1 MRGNKTTQGAMFSYV
16 SLGSRMP
23 RDYSLCAIRPDARRR
38 GRWRQIGML
47 GFVLL
52 LLSAVPATA
61 AGGAEPREAHAA
73 GFRYLVFETAGAKS
87 EAALPMIV
95 GLHYSSA
102 KPETMLEY
110 FDGIDFPARIV
121 LPQGA
126 HPRRDGYSWFPTGY
140 AQLGQAERDAAVF
153 DAEKRLASFVGAVP
167 AEYPTRGKPM
177 VMGISYGG
185 DLSFLLAVRHPELL
199 SAAFPVAARFLLAWM
214 PRTNTCKPACP
225 PILAMHGDA
234 DRTVPMAP
242 TQEAIERLRKMRFD
256 IELKPYPGVGHDF
269 DARMERDFAEL
280 VRATITGDR

>member
-1 MRGNKTTQGAMFSYV
+1 
-16 SLGSRMP
+16 
-23 RDYSLCAIRPDARRR
+23 
-38 GRWRQIGML
+38 ML

-52 LLSAVPATA
+52 LLSAAPATA
-61 AGGAEPREAHAA
+61 AGEAEPREAHAA

-110 FDGIDFPARIV
+110 FDGINFPARIL

-126 HPRRDGYSWFPTGY
+126 HPRRDGYSWFPTY
-140 AQLGQAERDAAVF
+140 YEQLGQAAQDAAVF
-153 DAEKRLASFVGAVP
+153 DAEKRLASFVSAVS

-185 DLSFLLAVRHPELL
+185 DLSFLLATRHPELF
-199 SAAFPVAARFLLAWM
+199 SAAFPVAARFPLAWM
-214 PRTNTCKPACP
+214 PQTNTCKSACP

-234 DRTVPMAP
+234 DQTVPMAA
-242 TQEAIERLRKMRFD
+242 TQEAVERLKEMRFD
-256 IELKPYPGVGHDF
+256 VELKPYPGVGHDF
-269 DARMERDFAEL
+269 DAQMERDFAEL
-280 VRATITGDR
+280 ARATTTGDR